1 MTATVRE
8 RIGTS
13 LWKRFVSVTVVGVV
27 IFSGCGPIQVASAV
41 GDAEEAIAAAQ
52 DVDAERYAQYEYWMA
67 ILYLEKAKRV
77 DGRAEYMAA
86 TSFAAEAVDFA
97 TAAVE
102 VSGKEKIR
110 QQVMQQ
116 RLEKRRKESR

>member
-1 MTATVRE
+1 MTETVRE
-8 RIGTS
+8 RIGASPWT
-13 LWKRFVSVTVVGVV
+13 RVVALAVAGLM
-27 IFSGCGPIQVASAV
+27 FCGACGPIQVASAV

-52 DVDAERYAQYEYWMA
+52 DVEAERYARYEYWMA
-67 ILYLEKAKRV
+67 MFYLEKAKRI

-86 TSFAAEAVDFA
+86 TSFAAEAARFA
-97 TAAVE
+97 AEAVE

-116 RLEKRRKESR
+116 RLQKRRQDNR